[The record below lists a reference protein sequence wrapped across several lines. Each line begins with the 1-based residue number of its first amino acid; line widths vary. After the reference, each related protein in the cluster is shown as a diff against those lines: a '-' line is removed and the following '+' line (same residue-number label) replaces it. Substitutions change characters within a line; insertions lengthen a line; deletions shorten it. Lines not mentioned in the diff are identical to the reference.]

1 MHTINLIATVKSKNN
16 RVRDIVVPIS
26 KSDKLSVVEVEGKT
40 VIVAKDAQSN
50 VNYGFYS
57 SKELEYKVVKDYCD
71 VLNNWI
77 PICDTLSL
85 NLLSIFDN
93 GAVLY
98 L

>member
-1 MHTINLIATVKSKNN
+1 MHTINLIAIVRGKNN
-16 RVRDIVVPIS
+16 RARDIVVSIN
-26 KSDKLSVVEVEGKT
+26 KTDKLFVVEVEGKIA
-40 VIVAKDAQSN
+40 IVAKDAQSN

-57 SKELEYKVVKDYCD
+57 SKELEHKVVKDYCD

-77 PICDTLSL
+77 PICDTPSL

>member
-1 MHTINLIATVKSKNN
+1 MRTINLIATVKSKNN
-16 RVRDIVVPIS
+16 RVRDIIVPIN
-26 KSDKLSVVEVEGKT
+26 KTDKLSVMEVEGKIA
-40 VIVAKDAQSN
+40 IVAKDAQSS

-77 PICDTLSL
+77 PICDTPSL

-93 GAVLY
+93 GVVLY